1 MPRIRPT
8 AIEFT
13 ACNNYFAMAPHRM
26 FIGKNVSFVCSL
38 KKYDDVHIKCW
49 CMFYFQREAIN
60 RTRALL
66 EKRRAERM
74 DAELKRIEAERVGQ

>member
-1 MPRIRPT
+1 MGTWRLEALRV
-8 AIEFT
+8 AIYMTFPVGTFWWFNQPENFEDWLIEQ
-13 ACNNYFAMAPHRM
+13 RKLM
-26 FIGKNVSFVCSL
+26 FPDSRKG
-38 KKYDDVHIKCW
+38 
-49 CMFYFQREAIN
+49 REAIN